1 MIVWPS
7 DGKAAEAN
15 QTKIIPVI
23 KRIPGLREEMMRP
36 RAFRSDR
43 YAFTNCVS
51 YFQGSGTKVMSKS
64 CQLVLGDEVDQFQ
77 PPPNVNQIKEMEKRT
92 RSYDHS
98 IVGLVCTPTTENGAI
113 WQQYLGGSQGKWFLR
128 CKGCG
133 NLTIDSGDTNC
144 LQFDSDYDEERRTY
158 KVRKGTPR
166 LVCPICGYQHV
177 ESDRRWMNIN
187 GDWKHKFPDLLDTY
201 PTFQFGA
208 LASQLRSLS
217 WDYIAQQ
224 QLDAGKTSDIELQM
238 SFDNSI
244 RGRAWKPRKISKDEM
259 ERFKEKHSWTNPPSL
274 ENVEWIGLSVDTMDD
289 YLAVGVYAFDVN
301 DNIYLL
307 ESHEVEYYELPDDKR
322 KAINEERKAAGKPP
336 IITVEDLLLK
346 QYLVKDGVGI
356 SPMLAICDQG
366 GHRGDE
372 VKHFSR
378 FHKNV
383 IQWKG
388 TTMTVATWKLSE
400 NQERLLLG
408 NEKHWKAMLIHTM
421 YNQRNRNENFFF
433 VNPDISDEVI
443 SQLLDVKPNDG
454 AKWRR
459 PAEQLGI

>member
-1 MIVWPS
+1 
-7 DGKAAEAN
+7 
-15 QTKIIPVI
+15 
-23 KRIPGLREEMMRP
+23 
-36 RAFRSDR
+36 
-43 YAFTNCVS
+43 
-51 YFQGSGTKVMSKS
+51 
-64 CQLVLGDEVDQFQ
+64 
-77 PPPNVNQIKEMEKRT
+77 
-92 RSYDHS
+92 
-98 IVGLVCTPTTENGAI
+98 
-113 WQQYLGGSQGKWFLR
+113 
-128 CKGCG
+128 
-133 NLTIDSGDTNC
+133 
-144 LQFDSDYDEERRTY
+144 
-158 KVRKGTPR
+158 
-166 LVCPICGYQHV
+166 
-177 ESDRRWMNIN
+177 
-187 GDWKHKFPDLLDTY
+187 
-201 PTFQFGA
+201 
-208 LASQLRSLS
+208 
-217 WDYIAQQ
+217 
-224 QLDAGKTSDIELQM
+224 
-238 SFDNSI
+238 
-244 RGRAWKPRKISKDEM
+244 M

-289 YLAVGVYAFDVN
+289 YLSVGVYAFDVN

-322 KAINEERKAAGKPP
+322 KAINEERKAAVKPP

-346 QYLVKDGVGI
+346 QYLVKEGVGI

-372 VKHFSR
+372 VKHFAR

-421 YNQRNRNENFFF
+421 YNQKSKESNFFF

-443 SQLLDVKPNDG
+443 AQLLDVKPNDG

-459 PAEQLGI
+459 SAKQLGAQDRQ

>member
-1 MIVWPS
+1 M
-7 DGKAAEAN
+7 
-15 QTKIIPVI
+15 
-23 KRIPGLREEMMRP
+23 KRLPGLKEELQAP
-36 RAFRSDR
+36 RVVRSDR
-43 YAFTNCVS
+43 IKLSNAVMYW
-51 YFQGSGTKVMSKS
+51 QGSGSKIISKS
-64 CQLVLGDEVDQFQ
+64 CDCVVGDEVSQWDPSHPQ
-77 PPPNVNQIKEMEKRT
+77 NVRDLEKRT
-92 RSYDHS
+92 RSYKS
-98 IVGLVCTPTTENGAI
+98 AMICLVCTPQSENDAI
-113 WQQYLGGSQGKWFLR
+113 WQSFLKSSQGYFTLR

-133 NLTIDSGDTNC
+133 KLTMRSCDLVN
-144 LQFDSDYDEERRTY
+144 LQFESDYHEELRTY
-158 KVRKGTPR
+158 VVRKGTER
-166 LVCPICGYQHV
+166 LVCPVCHHEHV
-177 ESDRRWMNIN
+177 ESDKAWMIQN
-187 GDWKHKFPDLLDTY
+187 GEYVHKIPELVKER
-201 PTFQFGA
+201 PGFQAGA
-208 LASQLRSLS
+208 LASQLDALS
-217 WDYIAQQ
+217 WSEIANA
-224 QLDAGKTSDIELQM
+224 QLEAGKTADISIQQN
-238 SFDNSI
+238 FDNSW
-244 RGRAWKPRKISKDEM
+244 RGLPFRPRKISKDEM
-259 ERFKEKHSWTNPPSL
+259 ERFKEKHSWSNPPSL
-274 ENVEWIGLSVDTMDD
+274 ENVEWIGISVDTMDD
-289 YLAVGVYAFDVN
+289 YLSVGVYAFDVN
-301 DNIYLL
+301 DSIYLL

-372 VKHFSR
+372 VKHFAR

-443 SQLLDVKPNDG
+443 AQLLDVKPNDG